1 MQAPVPPNMEPTQT
15 TEPTTTTRGKDQ
27 KQEEVKP
34 YSLGERDLKL
44 DKWERNEKTEKY
56 CADERTR

>member
-27 KQEEVKP
+27 KQEEVQP

-44 DKWERNEKTEKY
+44 DK
-56 CADERTR
+56 